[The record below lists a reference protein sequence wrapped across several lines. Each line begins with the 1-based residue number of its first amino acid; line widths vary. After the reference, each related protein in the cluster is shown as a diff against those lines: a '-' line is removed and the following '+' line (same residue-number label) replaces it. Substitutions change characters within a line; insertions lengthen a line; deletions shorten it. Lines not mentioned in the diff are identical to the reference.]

1 MSQSTTPYRAGVASE
16 LRRAI
21 TNVAVPHNEPP
32 GVVRRRR
39 VVVAITLLI
48 GAAVLGLSLR
58 RHPGE
63 SSFYWLTLVL
73 AAVWIAGGFLSGPLH
88 LGGICWRGRN
98 QRPVITGTIVGL
110 LLGGAF
116 VVGGLIAREIPA
128 VAALI
133 TRVLLFAHHGSFLL
147 IVAITVINGV
157 AEEIFFRGALYT
169 ALGRYHPVVISTLL
183 YTCATMAS
191 GNPMLGF
198 AAVILGTVCAL
209 ERRASGGVLAP
220 VLTHLVWGLIMVL
233 ALPPLFGV

>member
-1 MSQSTTPYRAGVASE
+1 MSQSTTPYRTSVASE

-39 VVVAITLLI
+39 IVVAITLVI
-48 GAAVLGLSLR
+48 GAAVLGFSLR

-63 SSFYWLTLVL
+63 SSFYWLTLLL
-73 AAVWIAGGFLSGPLH
+73 AAVWIVGGLVSGPLH
-88 LGGICWRGRN
+88 LGGINWRGRN
-98 QRPVITGTIVGL
+98 QRPVITGTTVGL

-128 VAALI
+128 VATLI
-133 TRVLLFAHHGSFLL
+133 TRVLMFAHQGSFLL
-147 IVAITVINGV
+147 IVVITVINGI
-157 AEEIFFRGALYT
+157 AEEIFFRGALYS
-169 ALGRYHPVVISTLL
+169 ALGRHHPVVISTVL
-183 YTCATMAS
+183 YVCATIAS

-198 AAVILGTVCAL
+198 AAIFLGTVCAL

-220 VLTHLVWGLIMVL
+220 VLTHFVWGLIMVL
-233 ALPPLFGV
+233 ALPPMFGV

>member
-1 MSQSTTPYRAGVASE
+1 MSQLTTPYRTSVFSE

-39 VVVAITLLI
+39 IVVAITLVI
-48 GAAVLGLSLR
+48 GAAVLGFSLR

-63 SSFYWLTLVL
+63 SSFYWLTLLL
-73 AAVWIAGGFLSGPLH
+73 AAVWIAGGFISGPLH

-98 QRPVITGTIVGL
+98 QRPVITGTTIGL
-110 LLGGAF
+110 LLGGVF

-128 VAALI
+128 VSALI
-133 TRVLLFAHHGSFLL
+133 TRVLLFAHHGWLPL
-147 IVAITVINGV
+147 IVAITLINGF

-169 ALGRYHPVVISTLL
+169 ALGRYHPVLISTVL
-183 YTCATMAS
+183 YVCATMAS

-198 AAVILGTVCAL
+198 AATILGTVCAL

-220 VLTHLVWGLIMVL
+220 LLTHLVWGLIMVL
-233 ALPPLFGV
+233 ALPPMFGV

>member
-1 MSQSTTPYRAGVASE
+1 MSPSTTPYRTSVASE

-39 VVVAITLLI
+39 IVVAITLVI
-48 GAAVLGLSLR
+48 GAAVLGFSLR

-63 SSFYWLTLVL
+63 SSFYWLTLLL
-73 AAVWIAGGFLSGPLH
+73 AAVWIVGGLVSGPLH
-88 LGGICWRGRN
+88 LGGINWRGRN
-98 QRPVITGTIVGL
+98 QRPVITGTTVGL

-128 VAALI
+128 VATLI
-133 TRVLLFAHHGSFLL
+133 TRVLMFAHQGSFLL
-147 IVAITVINGV
+147 IVVITVINGI
-157 AEEIFFRGALYT
+157 AEEIFFRGALYS
-169 ALGRYHPVVISTLL
+169 ALGRHHPVVISTVL
-183 YTCATMAS
+183 YVCATIAS

-198 AAVILGTVCAL
+198 AAIFLGTVCAL

-220 VLTHLVWGLIMVL
+220 VLTHFVWGLIMVL
-233 ALPPLFGV
+233 ALPPMFGV

>member
-1 MSQSTTPYRAGVASE
+1 MSQSTTPYRTSVASE

-39 VVVAITLLI
+39 IVVAITLVI
-48 GAAVLGLSLR
+48 GAVVLGFSLR

-63 SSFYWLTLVL
+63 SSFYWLTLLL
-73 AAVWIAGGFLSGPLH
+73 AAVWIAGGMVSGPLH
-88 LGGICWRGRN
+88 LGGINWRGRN
-98 QRPVITGTIVGL
+98 QRPVITGTTVGL

-116 VVGGLIAREIPA
+116 VVGGLIARETPP

-133 TRVLLFAHHGSFLL
+133 TRVLMFANQGSFLL
-147 IVAITVINGV
+147 IVAITVINGI

-169 ALGRYHPVVISTLL
+169 ALGRYYPVLISTVL
-183 YTCATMAS
+183 YTCATLAS
-191 GNPMLGF
+191 GNPMLGI
-198 AAVILGTVCAL
+198 AAIVLGAVCAL

-220 VLTHLVWGLIMVL
+220 LLTHLVWGLIMVL

>member
-1 MSQSTTPYRAGVASE
+1 MSQSTTPYRATVFAE

-39 VVVAITLLI
+39 VIVAITLVI
-48 GAAVLGLSLR
+48 GAGVLGFSLR

-63 SSFYWLTLVL
+63 SSFYWLTLLL
-73 AAVWIAGGFLSGPLH
+73 AAVWFTGGFVSGPLH

-110 LLGGAF
+110 LLGGVF
-116 VVGGLIAREIPA
+116 LLGGLIAREIPA
-128 VAALI
+128 VSALI
-133 TRVLLFAHHGSFLL
+133 TRVLLFAHQGSFLL
-147 IVAITVINGV
+147 IVLITVINAV
-157 AEEIFFRGALYT
+157 AEEIFFRGALYS

-183 YTCATMAS
+183 YVCAAMAS

-198 AAVILGTVCAL
+198 AAIVLGTVCAL

-220 VLTHLVWGLIMVL
+220 VLTHFVWGLIMVL
-233 ALPPLFGV
+233 ALPPMFGV

>member
-1 MSQSTTPYRAGVASE
+1 MSQSTTPYRTSVASE

-39 VVVAITLLI
+39 IVVAITLVI
-48 GAAVLGLSLR
+48 GAVVLGFSLR

-63 SSFYWLTLVL
+63 SSFYWLTVL
-73 AAVWIAGGFLSGPLH
+73 LATVWIAGGLVSGPLH
-88 LGGICWRGRN
+88 LGGINWRGRN
-98 QRPVITGTIVGL
+98 QRPVITGTTVGL

-128 VAALI
+128 VATLI
-133 TRVLLFAHHGSFLL
+133 TRVLMFAHQGSFLL
-147 IVAITVINGV
+147 IVVITVINGI
-157 AEEIFFRGALYT
+157 AEEIFFRGALYS
-169 ALGRYHPVVISTLL
+169 ALGRYHPVVISTVL
-183 YTCATMAS
+183 YVCATIAS

-198 AAVILGTVCAL
+198 AAIFLGTVCAL

-220 VLTHLVWGLIMVL
+220 MLTHFVWGLIMVL
-233 ALPPLFGV
+233 ALPPMFGV

>member
-1 MSQSTTPYRAGVASE
+1 MSQLTTPYRTSVFSE

-39 VVVAITLLI
+39 IVVAITLVI
-48 GAAVLGLSLR
+48 GAAVLGFSLR

-63 SSFYWLTLVL
+63 SSFYWLTLLL
-73 AAVWIAGGFLSGPLH
+73 AAVWIAGGFISGPLH

-98 QRPVITGTIVGL
+98 QRPVITGTTIGL
-110 LLGGAF
+110 LLGGVF

-128 VAALI
+128 VSALI
-133 TRVLLFAHHGSFLL
+133 TRVLLFAHHGWLPL
-147 IVAITVINGV
+147 IVAITLINGF

-169 ALGRYHPVVISTLL
+169 ALGRYHPVLISTVL
-183 YTCATMAS
+183 YVCATMAS

-198 AAVILGTVCAL
+198 AATILGTVCGL
-209 ERRASGGVLAP
+209 ERRASAV
-220 VLTHLVWGLIMVL
+220 
-233 ALPPLFGV
+233 

>member
-1 MSQSTTPYRAGVASE
+1 MSQSTTPYRATVFAE

-39 VVVAITLLI
+39 VIVAITLVI
-48 GAAVLGLSLR
+48 GAGVLGFSLR

-63 SSFYWLTLVL
+63 SSFYWLTLLL
-73 AAVWIAGGFLSGPLH
+73 AAVWFTGGFVSGPLH

-98 QRPVITGTIVGL
+98 QRPAITGTVIGL
-110 LLGGAF
+110 LLGGVF
-116 VVGGLIAREIPA
+116 VLGGLIAREIPA
-128 VAALI
+128 VSALI
-133 TRVLLFAHHGSFLL
+133 TRVLLFAHQGSFLL
-147 IVAITVINGV
+147 IVLITVINAV
-157 AEEIFFRGALYT
+157 AEEIFFRGALYS

-183 YTCATMAS
+183 YVCAAMAS

-198 AAVILGTVCAL
+198 AAIVLGTMCAL

-220 VLTHLVWGLIMVL
+220 VLTHFVWGLIMVL
-233 ALPPLFGV
+233 ALPPMFGV

>member
-1 MSQSTTPYRAGVASE
+1 MSQSTTPYHTSAFSE

-21 TNVAVPHNEPP
+21 ANVAVPHNEPP

-39 VVVAITLLI
+39 VIVVITLVI
-48 GAAVLGLSLR
+48 GAAVLGFSMQ

-73 AAVWIAGGFLSGPLH
+73 AAVWTAGGFISGPVH

-98 QRPVITGTIVGL
+98 QRPVITGTTVGL
-110 LLGGAF
+110 LLGGVF
-116 VVGGLIAREIPA
+116 VAGGLIAREIPA
-128 VAALI
+128 VSELI
-133 TRVLLFAHHGSFLL
+133 TRVLLFAHQGFFPL

-169 ALGRYHPVVISTLL
+169 ALGRYHPVIISTIV
-183 YTCATMAS
+183 YMCATMAS

-198 AAVILGTVCAL
+198 AAIILGTACAL
-209 ERRASGGVLAP
+209 ERRASGGILAP
-220 VLTHLVWGLIMVL
+220 MLTHFFWGLIMVL

>member
-1 MSQSTTPYRAGVASE
+1 MSQSLTPYRTTVLSE

-39 VVVAITLLI
+39 AIVAITLVI
-48 GAAVLGLSLR
+48 GAAVLGFSLR

-63 SSFYWLTLVL
+63 SSFYWLILL
-73 AAVWIAGGFLSGPLH
+73 AAVWITGGFFSGPLH

-98 QRPVITGTIVGL
+98 QRPVITGTTVGL
-110 LLGGAF
+110 LLGGVF
-116 VVGGLIAREIPA
+116 VLGGLIAREIPA
-128 VAALI
+128 VSALI
-133 TRVLLFAHHGSFLL
+133 TRVLLFTHHGSFLL
-147 IVAITVINGV
+147 IVVITVINGI

-169 ALGRYHPVVISTLL
+169 ALGRHHPVVVSTVL

-198 AAVILGTVCAL
+198 AAVVLGTVCAL

-220 VLTHLVWGLIMVL
+220 VLTHFVWGLIMVL

>member
-1 MSQSTTPYRAGVASE
+1 MSQLTTPYRTSVFSE

-39 VVVAITLLI
+39 IVVAITLVI
-48 GAAVLGLSLR
+48 GAAVLGFSLR

-63 SSFYWLTLVL
+63 SSFYWLTLLL
-73 AAVWIAGGFLSGPLH
+73 AAVWIAGGFISGPLH

-98 QRPVITGTIVGL
+98 QRPVITGTTIGL
-110 LLGGAF
+110 LLGGVF

-128 VAALI
+128 VSALI
-133 TRVLLFAHHGSFLL
+133 TRVLLFAHHGWLPL
-147 IVAITVINGV
+147 IVAITLINGI

-169 ALGRYHPVVISTLL
+169 ALGRYHPVLISTVL
-183 YTCATMAS
+183 YVCATMAS

-198 AAVILGTVCAL
+198 AAIVLGTVCAL

-220 VLTHLVWGLIMVL
+220 LLTHLVWGLIMVL
-233 ALPPLFGV
+233 ALPPMFGV